1 METPLYSLI
10 RHFSSS
16 TISGVAKLCFNWSC
30 TDYLKN
36 FLAQGTPFEVENKKK
51 AIINMELRDRPY
63 LALLY
68 MCEDEQVEA
77 VLAIESCFRWLLVPL
92 ALVTPADAD
101 IPALRLYLL
110 SLEAAVAKPAADTLT
125 WIQNQSIIFT
135 QTIKS

>member
-1 METPLYSLI
+1 MFQLELHRLQ
-10 RHFSSS
+10 
-16 TISGVAKLCFNWSC
+16 
-30 TDYLKN
+30 YLKN
-36 FLAQGTPFEVENKKK
+36 FLAQGTPFEVENEK

-110 SLEAAVAKPAADTLT
+110 SLEAAVAKPAADT
-125 WIQNQSIIFT
+125 WNQNQPITFT
-135 QTIKS
+135 ATNTHRQKSRSQTKTKLKV

>member
-1 METPLYSLI
+1 
-10 RHFSSS
+10 
-16 TISGVAKLCFNWSC
+16 
-30 TDYLKN
+30 
-36 FLAQGTPFEVENKKK
+36 
-51 AIINMELRDRPY
+51 MELRDRPY

-125 WIQNQSIIFT
+125 WIQNQPFIDTHT
-135 QTIKS
+135 QSKKSTKLKV

>member
-1 METPLYSLI
+1 
-10 RHFSSS
+10 
-16 TISGVAKLCFNWSC
+16 
-30 TDYLKN
+30 
-36 FLAQGTPFEVENKKK
+36 
-51 AIINMELRDRPY
+51 MELRDRPY

-110 SLEAAVAKPAADTLT
+110 SLGAAVAKPAADT
-125 WIQNQSIIFT
+125 WNQNQPITFT
-135 QTIKS
+135 DTNTHRQKSRSLTETKLNV

>member
-1 METPLYSLI
+1 METLLYSLI
-10 RHFSSS
+10 RHFFSS

-36 FLAQGTPFEVENKKK
+36 LAQGTPFEVENKKK

-110 SLEAAVAKPAADTLT
+110 SLEAAVAKPAADTLS
-125 WIQNQSIIFT
+125 WIQNQFIIFT

>member
-1 METPLYSLI
+1 
-10 RHFSSS
+10 
-16 TISGVAKLCFNWSC
+16 
-30 TDYLKN
+30 
-36 FLAQGTPFEVENKKK
+36 
-51 AIINMELRDRPY
+51 MELRDRPY

-125 WIQNQSIIFT
+125 WIQNQFIIFT